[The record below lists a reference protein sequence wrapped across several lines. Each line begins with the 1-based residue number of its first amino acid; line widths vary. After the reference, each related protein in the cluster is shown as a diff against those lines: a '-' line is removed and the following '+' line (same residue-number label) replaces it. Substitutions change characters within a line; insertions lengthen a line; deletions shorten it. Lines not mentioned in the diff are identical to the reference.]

1 MCCMK
6 SVGSSGR
13 SGDSWGGGF
22 CSSVELP
29 EWWEALGPKDSSQG
43 DPDRRG
49 APKPNGA
56 TSSNEDIRRSV
67 DEEAQ
72 FNGGDVLFRKL
83 LQLIKQYLI

>member
-1 MCCMK
+1 MAPSFEMVDQD
-6 SVGSSGR
+6 SGQRRASS
-13 SGDSWGGGF
+13 
-22 CSSVELP
+22 

-83 LQLIKQYLI
+83 LQLVKQSLI